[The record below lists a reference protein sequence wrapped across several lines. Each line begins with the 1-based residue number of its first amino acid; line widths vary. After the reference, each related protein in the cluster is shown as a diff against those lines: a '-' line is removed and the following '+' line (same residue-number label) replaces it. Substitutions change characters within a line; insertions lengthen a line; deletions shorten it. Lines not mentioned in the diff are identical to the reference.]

1 MAVDEVMPG
10 YKRTEVGVIPQD
22 WEVTSIGASEP
33 LVTSGPRGWAKHY
46 SSQGSPMIRI
56 TNLSRK
62 SIRLDVRNLRYV
74 TVPTLSAEGTRTSLQ
89 DGDVLLSITADIGI
103 VGFISSDLQKPSF
116 VNQHIA
122 LVRFS
127 DSKIDSRF
135 IAYYLASEA
144 SQAVFREITD
154 AGAKAGIN
162 LPTVRALPLILPAT
176 KQEQQAIS
184 NCIAET
190 QFLIEK
196 LENILVKKRDLK
208 QAAMQ
213 ELLRPKVDWRS
224 TRLGD
229 VLTIKHG
236 RSQTAVQSSAG
247 SIPILA
253 SGGQIGW
260 STHYLYDKPSV
271 LIGRKGT
278 IDKPRYV
285 DQPFWTVD
293 TLFYSEIFPNHSAKY
308 LYYQFCLIPWRDHNE
323 GSGVPSLNASTIE
336 NIEICIPAL
345 EEQKRFAVILTDMD
359 AEITALEAR
368 LAKYRDIHQGM
379 MQQLLTGAIRLI

>member
-1 MAVDEVMPG
+1 
-10 YKRTEVGVIPQD
+10 
-22 WEVTSIGASEP
+22 
-33 LVTSGPRGWAKHY
+33 
-46 SSQGSPMIRI
+46 
-56 TNLSRK
+56 
-62 SIRLDVRNLRYV
+62 
-74 TVPTLSAEGTRTSLQ
+74 
-89 DGDVLLSITADIGI
+89 
-103 VGFISSDLQKPSF
+103 
-116 VNQHIA
+116 
-122 LVRFS
+122 VRFS